1 MFYLQCHVRKY
12 GKNGL
17 SVTISKGMLGFIPNV
32 HLADVTLRHPEKQFN
47 EGDKLKCR
55 VSCALKHHIREI
67 HD

>member
-1 MFYLQCHVRKY
+1 MRKF

-55 VSCALKHHIREI
+55 VRNISFLQT
-67 HD
+67 